1 MGHGG
6 DAREHPHKV
15 LRSLIDKVPR
25 GAFVIAHNSSHDA
38 RVLSNTLC
46 GDGNPLGGEETTPLN
61 VNQLRKLQ
69 QDAAERLT
77 LLDSV
82 TMFRWALK
90 GPGGQSFSC
99 SITNLVEAFGLGAM
113 FSSMHCN
120 KAAKVAVVKKR
131 VPLLKQH
138 DALADVYVLWMLL
151 AFLADWVWLFP
162 DLTLEEARGKLF
174 PRRKRWIHCCFGGHH
189 RHSWIH
195 TASKGIPLA
204 TRRRRRV
211 IAFLCEHGRRA
222 TIAVDK
228 VALENVDVM
237 CWVAPTTYT
246 RLVGAAKGAG
256 PFTQG
261 TLDKAYFEFFR

>member
-1 MGHGG
+1 
-6 DAREHPHKV
+6 
-15 LRSLIDKVPR
+15 
-25 GAFVIAHNSSHDA
+25 
-38 RVLSNTLC
+38 
-46 GDGNPLGGEETTPLN
+46 
-61 VNQLRKLQ
+61 
-69 QDAAERLT
+69 
-77 LLDSV
+77 
-82 TMFRWALK
+82 
-90 GPGGQSFSC
+90 
-99 SITNLVEAFGLGAM
+99 
-113 FSSMHCN
+113 
-120 KAAKVAVVKKR
+120 VVKKR